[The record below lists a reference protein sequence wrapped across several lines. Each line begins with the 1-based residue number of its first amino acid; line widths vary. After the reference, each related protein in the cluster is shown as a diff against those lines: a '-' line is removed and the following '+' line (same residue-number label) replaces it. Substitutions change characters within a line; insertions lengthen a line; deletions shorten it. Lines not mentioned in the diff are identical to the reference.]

1 MKRQY
6 LTALAVTII
15 VIMGIG
21 LSGCSKEEPVGEDTP
36 PA

>member
-1 MKRQY
+1 MRLRY
-6 LTALAVTII
+6 LTILAAILGAI
-15 VIMGIG
+15 IG